1 MPAKTIVN
9 LQVLLHIMPTFK
21 CPHCELP
28 LALNGRSYRCQNNH
42 TYDIAREG
50 YVNLLLSQHKKSR
63 NPGDSKEMI
72 NSRQRFLNKGYYQIL
87 ADAVAELVS
96 ADDRVLDIGCGE
108 GYYLAQLRQARPSLQ
123 LAGIDMSKTA
133 VRLAAKRKMDAQL
146 SNCKLA
152 VISAYALPFFDGV
165 FETAVSI
172 FSPISP
178 AETARVLVENGRLL
192 MVGPGE
198 EHLRGLAEQI
208 YDEIVP
214 HEGNHSLLDEAPEFK
229 LQSQQEIK
237 ETITVAG
244 EDVHDLLMMTPY
256 YWHSKP
262 EQQEKLANLS
272 QLETTIHFYINEY
285 RRSSLQ
291 T

>member
-1 MPAKTIVN
+1 
-9 LQVLLHIMPTFK
+9 MPTYK
-21 CPHCELP
+21 CPHCDLP
-28 LALNGRSYRCQNNH
+28 LALNGRSYRCENNH

-87 ADAVAELVS
+87 ADTIAQLVQT
-96 ADDRVLDIGCGE
+96 DERVLDIGCGE
-108 GYYLAQLRQARPSLQ
+108 GYYMEQLRQAHPSLT

-146 SNCKLA
+146 A
-152 VISAYALPFFDGV
+152 VISAYALPFFDAE

-178 AETARVLVENGRLL
+178 AETARVLAKNGRVI

-198 EHLRGLAEQI
+198 EHLRGLVSQI

-214 HEGNHSLLDEAPEFK
+214 HEGNHGVLDEADEFTV
-229 LQSQQEIK
+229 QSQQEIK
-237 ETITVAG
+237 ETITIAG

-256 YWHSKP
+256 YWHANP
-262 EQQEKLANLS
+262 EQQEKLANLP

>member
-1 MPAKTIVN
+1 MP
-9 LQVLLHIMPTFK
+9 LFK
-21 CPHCELP
+21 CPHCDLP
-28 LALNGRSYRCQNNH
+28 LALESRSYRCENNH
-42 TYDIAREG
+42 TYDVAREG

-87 ADAVAELVS
+87 ADTIAQMVD
-96 ADDRVLDIGCGE
+96 ADERVLDIGCGE
-108 GYYLAQLRQARPSLQ
+108 GYYMERLRAAMPSLS

-133 VRLAAKRKMDAQL
+133 VRLAAKRKMNAQ
-146 SNCKLA
+146 LA
-152 VISAYALPFFDGV
+152 VISAYALPFFDEE

-178 AETARVLVENGRLL
+178 AETGRVLVKNGRLL

-208 YDEIVP
+208 YDKIVP
-214 HEGNHSLLDEAPEFK
+214 HEGNHGVLDEADEFV

-256 YWHSKP
+256 YWHTKP
-262 EQQEKLANLS
+262 EQQEKLANLP